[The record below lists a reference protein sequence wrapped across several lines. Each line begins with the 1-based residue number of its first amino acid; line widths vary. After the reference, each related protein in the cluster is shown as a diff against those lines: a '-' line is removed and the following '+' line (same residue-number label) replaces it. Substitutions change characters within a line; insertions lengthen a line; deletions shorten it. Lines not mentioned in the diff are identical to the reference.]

1 MIQGDLVAYVAAN
14 STVVSKAGGRAY
26 WLTAPQD
33 SAALSH
39 VVLTQVSGERDLTH
53 GGESGILEMRLQVDC
68 VAPSFAD
75 AAAMREALCA
85 AINGYKGTMGSS
97 TILVIEHA
105 GDSPDQYE
113 DGAALY
119 MASSDFMV
127 SYQK

>member
-14 STVVSKAGGRAY
+14 SSVAAKAGGRAY

-33 SAALSH
+33 SSALSH

-53 GGESGILEMRLQVDC
+53 GGESGLLEMRLQIDF
-68 VAPSFAD
+68 VATNFAD
-75 AAAMREALCA
+75 AAAMREAVCA
-85 AINGYKGTMGSS
+85 ALNGYKGAMGSS
-97 TILVIEHA
+97 TINAIQHA
-105 GDSPDQYE
+105 GDLPDQYE